1 MPELDEMKDKANQAA
16 QNAQNQASQSS
27 QDMQDKA
34 GDESDTEQDKSGN
47 MMDQAKKR
55 MDTDGDGNVD
65 SDEAKDAVGK
75 VKGLF
80 KKD

>member
-16 QNAQNQASQSS
+16 QNAQNQASQSA
-27 QDMQDKA
+27 QDMQDRF
-34 GDESDTEQDKSGN
+34 GDESDTEQENSGS
-47 MMDQAKKR
+47 MTDQAKKR
-55 MDTDGDGNVD
+55 MDVNGDGKVD
-65 SDEAKDAVGK
+65 AEDAKDAVGK